1 MRKKAAF
8 GWLSFLFQYYEFIRV
23 IPSFLVRVIIMSFTS
38 DNKRKPASPDEA
50 KKAQT
55 NAATSNQVGNS
66 ERDKTT
72 TVFNSMLDKNLITVD
87 VYKEDLGK
95 TINNLYDFSTTM
107 SFGALGDMLQGGLNM
122 VQKVTGVLKEA
133 SKIKEAIKSG
143 NYMDALNA
151 LAPGAKSALQKAGLD
166 TASVDKFMGV
176 AQIAVNVGGV
186 IKDIK
191 SGDYDVLTGLNALA
205 KSLTG
210 TELGIITDIQAMV
223 GAVSTITT
231 EFTKAGI
238 ELASSWNDLTNQK
251 GHDYSQQ
258 VFHNTFTEWSK
269 SGDYKTL
276 QAAINQMNPDDVEK
290 VSGNVS
296 ASLLKYF
303 SLNSVFNASK
313 TTQEAVKDAM
323 DTIYLLRGEN
333 SLWVPRGALRMG
345 LGFVLLGDCSEDFKA
360 AVKTVYAEGF
370 YFAPTDTVPPVGTK
384 PVQLP
389 YKDKNNEVLLSLINL
404 LPLGNPKQ
412 ELSSMFSGVEVNA
425 NKNTSNY
432 VSPFDFERNS

>member
-1 MRKKAAF
+1 
-8 GWLSFLFQYYEFIRV
+8 
-23 IPSFLVRVIIMSFTS
+23 MSFTS

-166 TASVDKFMGV
+166 TASVDKFMGA

-186 IKDIK
+186 INDIK

-238 ELASSWNDLTNQK
+238 ELAGSWNDLTNQK

-258 VFHNTFTEWSK
+258 VFHNTYTEWSK

-313 TTQEAVKDAM
+313 TTQEAVKDAI

-333 SLWVPRGALRMG
+333 SL
-345 LGFVLLGDCSEDFKA
+345 
-360 AVKTVYAEGF
+360 
-370 YFAPTDTVPPVGTK
+370 
-384 PVQLP
+384 
-389 YKDKNNEVLLSLINL
+389 
-404 LPLGNPKQ
+404 
-412 ELSSMFSGVEVNA
+412 
-425 NKNTSNY
+425 
-432 VSPFDFERNS
+432 